1 MAAITLPGGAKF
13 SGTTA
18 EVAEFMAKMGIDGA
32 TSGLYYSSSHDT
44 WVPVSTMN
52 PIYLKNALLKRYREW
67 VDELSEVKDF
77 SEFLNKLAAGPTD
90 DAVLVMLLSEL
101 TRKVSAS

>member
-1 MAAITLPGGAKF
+1 MATVTLASGAKF

-18 EVAEFMAKMGIDGA
+18 EVTEFMAKMGVDSA
-32 TSGLYYSSSHDT
+32 ASGMYYSSTHDT

-52 PIYLKNALLKRYREW
+52 IVYLKNALLKRYREW
-67 VDELSEVKDF
+67 VEELSGVKD
-77 SEFLNKLAAGPTD
+77 SVEFLNKLAAGPTD